1 MSSKAP
7 DSVSNSSANTSGYIQ
22 GHSAAVVASHA
33 SRTVHNSAAFLLP
46 HIKPDFT
53 ILDLGCGPG
62 TITRGFC
69 AYVPQ
74 GRVIGI
80 DAGEEVIA
88 QAVSSI
94 STSTST
100 TPPNNVSFQVGDI
113 TTRLPFADGSI
124 DVVYTS
130 QTLYHIPTPVP
141 VMKEALRVLKPGG
154 MLAMRETD
162 TLIWHPRRASTDA
175 YCAAVGKAVPPGAQ
189 GVGTGRR
196 LHAWAREAG
205 FAPARMLVGTGGTCY
220 AAPELARWWADLH
233 VQRLRGEVGKRWLDE
248 LHLVRDQAELDELVA
263 GLDAWGDDEQ
273 AWYAALQGEVICW
286 K

>member
-1 MSSKAP
+1 M
-7 DSVSNSSANTSGYIQ
+7 DSTSNSTPKTSGYTQ
-22 GHSAAVVASHA
+22 GYSAAVVASHA
-33 SRTVHNSAAFLLP
+33 SRTVDNSAAFLLP
-46 HIKPDFT
+46 HLKPDFT

-80 DAGEEVIA
+80 DAGEAVIA
-88 QAVSSI
+88 QAASSI
-94 STSTST
+94 SAST
-100 TPPNNVSFQVGDI
+100 PNLSFQVGDI
-113 TTRLPFADGSI
+113 TAGLPFADDSI

-130 QTLYHIPTPVP
+130 QTLYHIASPVS
-141 VMKEALRVLKPGG
+141 VMREAYRVLKPGSG

-175 YCAAVGKAVPPGAQ
+175 YCAAIGKAVPPGAQ

-196 LHAWAREAG
+196 LHVWAREAG
-205 FAPARMLVGTGGTCY
+205 FAPAKMLVGTGGTCY
-220 AAPELARWWADLH
+220 AAPELARWWADVH
-233 VQRLRGEVGKRWLDE
+233 VQRLRGEVGKTWLDE
-248 LHLVRDQAELDELVA
+248 LHLVRDQGEIDELVA
-263 GLDAWGDDEQ
+263 GLNAWGDDEQ